1 MIEAQSGPQAYLKV
15 EDVTKIYQ
23 RRGEQILALEQ
34 VSLEASFGE
43 FICLLGGSGCGKST
57 LLQMVAGLEPVT
69 KGQIKI
75 RDQVISGCHEDSAVV
90 FQEHGLLP
98 WLNVQKNIEFNLK
111 ARGLG
116 SAERRRLAAQMI
128 HTVGLEGFETK
139 YPHELS
145 GGMRQRVGIGRA
157 LATNPKM
164 LLMDEPFGAL
174 DAQTRSLMQ
183 SELLRI
189 WELHKSTVIFV
200 THSIDEA
207 VFLADRIIVMTPRP
221 GRISSAIPVDLPRPR
236 DTTSN
241 EFVSYVR
248 RSLEA
253 LHGPSPKSFAA

>member
-1 MIEAQSGPQAYLKV
+1 MSSDVLQNYLTVDDVSKV
-15 EDVTKIYQ
+15 YE
-23 RRGEQILALEQ
+23 RRGERIPALEH
-34 VSLEASFGE
+34 VSIEASFGE

-57 LLQMVAGLEPVT
+57 LLQMVAGLVPVT
-69 KGQIKI
+69 RGQIRI
-75 RDQVISGCHEDSAVV
+75 RDRAIAGCHEDSGVV

-98 WLNVQKNIEFNLK
+98 WLTVQKNIEFNLK
-111 ARGLG
+111 ARGIG

-128 HTVGLEGFETK
+128 HTVGLEGFENK

-189 WELHKSTVIFV
+189 WEQHKSTVLFV
-200 THSIDEA
+200 THSIEEA

-221 GRISSAIPVDLPRPR
+221 GRVSNVIPVDLPRPR
-236 DTTSN
+236 DTTSD
-241 EFVSYVR
+241 EFVEYVR
-248 RSLEA
+248 QALEA
-253 LHGPSPKSFAA
+253 LHGPRPKSFAA